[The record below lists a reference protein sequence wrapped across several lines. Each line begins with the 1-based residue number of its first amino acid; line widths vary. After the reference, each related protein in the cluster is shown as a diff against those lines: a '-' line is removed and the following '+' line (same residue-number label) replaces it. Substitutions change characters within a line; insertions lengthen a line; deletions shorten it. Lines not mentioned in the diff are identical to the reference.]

1 MILSKKVG
9 INNKI
14 ENYFYYFIIINGY
27 KVGAIVINDKNDEIK
42 KKFHLYTYCLNF
54 KIKVIDN

>member
-27 KVGAIVINDKNDEIK
+27 KVGSIVINDKNDEIK
-42 KKFHLYTYCLNF
+42 KLHLYIYCLNF